1 MLIATTKGVKISV
14 ESSYNSDY
22 VNDKSVY
29 SLYHLFN
36 YFVTIHNES
45 HHVIQLVR
53 RRWEVYDGDGS
64 LTKVEGEGVVGQ
76 QPILEPGTTYQYSS
90 GCKLKAPIGKM
101 VGIYI
106 MQRLVDGEE
115 FEVTIPEFTL
125 IAPYVLN

>member
-1 MLIATTKGVKISV
+1 MVIATTKGVKVSV

-29 SLYHLFN
+29 SLYYLFN

-45 HHVIQLVR
+45 QHVIQLVR

-64 LTKVEGEGVVGQ
+64 FTKVEGEGVVGQ